1 MFKTMFIATATSALL
16 LGGLTPAQAQQ
27 TQDSA
32 TAEFLGRSGTSAGR
46 ATITAGPQGVLFEIE
61 ISGMPSRNWV
71 AVHIHE
77 TGECDPTTGHESAGG
92 HFNPDDRKHGLVA
105 AEGPHEGDMTNQYV
119 ADDGILRAQIYN
131 TMVKLDDAER
141 GIRGR
146 ALVIHAGSDDY
157 RSDPAGGAGDR
168 LACAVIQ

>member
-1 MFKTMFIATATSALL
+1 MFKTLIAAAAAGLS
-16 LGGLTPAQAQQ
+16 LGLATPASSQQAAD
-27 TQDSA
+27 TA

-46 ATITAGPQGVLFEIE
+46 ATLTAGPEGVLFEIE
-61 ISGMPSRNWV
+61 ISGMPPRTWV

-77 TGECDPTTGHESAGG
+77 TGACDPTTGHESAGG
-92 HFNPDDRKHGLVA
+92 HFNPDGRKHGFLA
-105 AEGPHEGDMTNQYV
+105 AEGPHAGDMPNQYV
-119 ADDGILRAQIYN
+119 ADDGILRSQIHN
-131 TMVKLDDAER
+131 AMVQLDDNER